1 MISDFHSPGY
11 EFLSN
16 FYMTPVL
23 WEGILYPSSEHAYQA
38 SKTLDPNIRKAIS
51 LLSTPGKAK
60 RAKKN
65 FVQRPDWND
74 RLKLLTME
82 AILRIKFQ
90 DPKLRALLDATK
102 GQELIEGNTWGDV
115 FWGACN
121 GKGKNHLGTIL
132 MNIRD
137 EHDWCI

>member
-1 MISDFHSPGY
+1 MISDFHSQGY

-16 FYMTPVL
+16 FHMTPVL

-60 RAKKN
+60 RAKNN

-74 RLKLLTME
+74 KLKLLTME

-90 DPKLRALLDATK
+90 DPKLRALLDSTK
-102 GQELIEGNTWGDV
+102 GQELIEGNTWNDT
-115 FWGACN
+115 FWGVCN

>member
-1 MISDFHSPGY
+1 MIADFHSPGY

-23 WEGILYPSSEHAYQA
+23 WEGILYTSSEHAYQA

>member
-1 MISDFHSPGY
+1 MIADFHSPGY

-23 WEGILYPSSEHAYQA
+23 WEGILYTSSEHAYQA

-115 FWGACN
+115 FWGVCN

>member
-1 MISDFHSPGY
+1 MISDFHSPGH

-38 SKTLDPNIRKAIS
+38 SKSLDPNIRKDIS

-60 RAKKN
+60 RAGKMLI
-65 FVQRPDWND
+65 QRPDWND
-74 RLKLLTME
+74 QLKLLTME

-90 DPKLRALLDATK
+90 DPKLRALLDSTK
-102 GQELIEGNTWGDV
+102 GQELIEGNTWGDT
-115 FWGACN
+115 FWGVCN
-121 GKGKNHLGTIL
+121 GKGKNHLGVIL